1 MIFSYN
7 HPRLPVTTRYDQQ
20 GICAAPGCRV
30 SVIPARAYHPCSC
43 QKPQDGDERVC
54 LFSVLNKQYTGQP
67 KSDAFNQFRNER
79 WNTNTKAREGANS
92 LLTLPYSKTESSPW
106 LYHCLGF
113 FFPLC
118 RPHPRHTEVPRPGIK
133 PKLQLRPKPQLQQC
147 PLCRV
152 RDRTCVLTLP
162 RHHRSRCPIV
172 PQ

>member
-79 WNTNTKAREGANS
+79 WNTNTTAREEANS

-113 FFPLC
+113 FFFPFVG
-118 RPHPRHTEVPRPGIK
+118 HTHGIRKFPGQGSNPSCSCDLSPSFSNAHHAGPGIE
-133 PKLQLRPKPQLQQC
+133 P
-147 PLCRV
+147 V
-152 RDRTCVLTLP
+152 
-162 RHHRSRCPIV
+162 S
-172 PQ
+172 